1 MEATVTRIEIARH
14 AAADPASVALLLA
27 EPTGLAR
34 PADPDSAPDAEVFGE
49 LSPVRRTDAGFV
61 AGLEVAGSSGTGH
74 GRVRVIPTADDG
86 CDVRL
91 TLSVMDD
98 ALGWQA
104 EGWARTYLD
113 SLVER
118 ARLRSSAA

>member
-1 MEATVTRIEIARH
+1 VEATVTRIEIARH

-27 EPTGLAR
+27 EPTELAGPR
-34 PADPDSAPDAEVFGE
+34 DTDSVSGE
-49 LSPVRRTDAGFV
+49 LSPVRRSDAGFV
-61 AGLEVAGSSGTGH
+61 AGIEVAGPRGTGTGH
-74 GRVRVIPTADDG
+74 GRVRVVPTEDDG

-91 TLSVMDD
+91 TLSLADD
-98 ALGWQA
+98 ALRSSAQ
-104 EGWARTYLD
+104 GWATAYLD